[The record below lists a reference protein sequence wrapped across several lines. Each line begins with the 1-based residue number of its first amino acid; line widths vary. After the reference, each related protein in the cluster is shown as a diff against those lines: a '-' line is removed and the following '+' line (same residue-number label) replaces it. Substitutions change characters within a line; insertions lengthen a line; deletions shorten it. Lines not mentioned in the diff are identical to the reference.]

1 MFEQLENMNI
11 LVTGGCGFIGSH
23 FVEKALNDVNVNFV
37 VNFDKLTYAACKS
50 LPFYKYDKYRHYI
63 VDINNTLEIYRAMK
77 EFDITHVVHFAA
89 ESHVDNSIYSPD
101 AFVETNVVG
110 TFNLMKAAF
119 DYNKLEKF
127 IHISTDEVYG
137 SLGTKES
144 AFTVDSPYRPNS
156 PYSATKASSDLLV
169 RSYYKTYKFPAI
181 ITNCSNNFGP
191 RQHFEKLIPTCIKK
205 LNDKEPIP
213 VYGNG
218 SNVRDWIYVKD
229 HVNCIWSVLEQ
240 GDIGKQYLIGGNNEM
255 TNLELIEHI
264 KIAYEQ
270 VTNTKVDYE
279 YIKYVQDR
287 KGHDLR
293 YAIDTF
299 DYEQKF
305 GKVQY
310 YNFTD
315 ALQTTILSYL

>member
-1 MFEQLENMNI
+1 MNI

-23 FVEKALNDVNVNFV
+23 FVEKLLDNPDVKCI
-37 VNFDKLTYAACKS
+37 VNFDKMTYAACKQLS
-50 LPFYKYDKYRHYI
+50 FHKDARYKHYI
-63 VDINNTLEIYRAMK
+63 VDINDSVSVYNALNEHQ
-77 EFDITHVVHFAA
+77 ITHVVHFAA

-110 TFNLMKAAF
+110 TFSLMKAAF
-119 DYNKLEKF
+119 DYGKLEKF

-156 PYSATKASSDLLV
+156 PYSATKAGSDLLV
-169 RSYYKTYKFPAI
+169 RSYYKTYKFPSI

-205 LNDKEPIP
+205 LKNREQIP

-229 HVNCIWSVLEQ
+229 HVNCIWSVLEN
-240 GDIGKQYLIGGNNEM
+240 GEIGKQYLIGGNNEM

-264 KIAYEQ
+264 KNAYEEI
-270 VTNTKVDYE
+270 TNTKLDYD
-279 YIKYVQDR
+279 YISYVQDR

-310 YNFTD
+310 YNFTES
-315 ALQTTILSYL
+315 LKTTILSYI

>member
-1 MFEQLENMNI
+1 MNI

-23 FVEKALNDVNVNFV
+23 FVEKLLDNSDVKCI
-37 VNFDKLTYAACKS
+37 VNFDKMTYAACKK
-50 LPFYKYDKYRHYI
+50 LPFHKDTRYKHYI
-63 VDINNTLEIYRAMK
+63 VDINDSVAVYNALK
-77 EFDITHVVHFAA
+77 EHQITHVVHFAA

-119 DYNKLEKF
+119 DYDKLEKF

-137 SLGTKES
+137 SLGSKES

-156 PYSATKASSDLLV
+156 PYSATKAGSDLLV
-169 RSYYKTYKFPAI
+169 RSYYKTYKFPSI

-191 RQHFEKLIPTCIKK
+191 RQHFEKLIPTCIRK
-205 LNDKEPIP
+205 LKNREPIP

-229 HVNCIWSVLEQ
+229 HVNCIWSVLES
-240 GDIGKQYLIGGNNEM
+240 GEIGKQYLIGGNNEM

-264 KIAYEQ
+264 KNVYEE
-270 VTNTKVDYE
+270 VTNTKLDYD
-279 YIKYVQDR
+279 YISYVQDR

-310 YNFTD
+310 YNFTES
-315 ALQTTILSYL
+315 LRTTILSYL

>member
-1 MFEQLENMNI
+1 MTKKNI

-23 FVEKALNDVNVNFV
+23 FVEKLINNPDIGCI
-37 VNFDKLTYAACKS
+37 VNFDKMTYAANHELEFHKDER
-50 LPFYKYDKYRHYI
+50 YKHYI
-63 VDINNTLEIYRAMK
+63 VDINDSVAVYNALK
-77 EFDITHVVHFAA
+77 EHQITHVVHFAA

-119 DYNKLEKF
+119 DYDKIEKF

-137 SLGTKES
+137 SLNTKES

-156 PYSATKASSDLLV
+156 PYSATKAGSDLLV
-169 RSYYKTYKFPAI
+169 RSYYHTYKFPTI

-191 RQHFEKLIPTCIKK
+191 RQHFEKLIPTCIRK
-205 LNDKEPIP
+205 LKNNESIP

-218 SNVRDWIYVKD
+218 SNIRDWIYVKD
-229 HVNCIWSVLEQ
+229 HVNCIWNVLEN
-240 GDIGKQYLIGGNNEM
+240 GDVGNQYLIGGNNEM
-255 TNLELIEHI
+255 TNLELIENI
-264 KIAYEQ
+264 KIAYEE
-270 VTNTKVDYE
+270 VTNTKVDYD
-279 YIKYVQDR
+279 YIQYVTDR

-293 YAIDTF
+293 YAIDMF

-305 GKVQY
+305 GKIHY
-310 YNFTD
+310 YNFTES
-315 ALQTTILSYL
+315 LKQTIISYL

>member
-1 MFEQLENMNI
+1 MNI

-23 FVEKALNDVNVNFV
+23 FVEKLLNNPDVKRI
-37 VNFDKLTYAACKS
+37 VNFDKVTYAACKE
-50 LPFYKYDKYRHYI
+50 LWFYKDPRYRHYI
-63 VDINNTLEIYRAMK
+63 IDINDSVAVLKALNEHQ
-77 EFDITHVVHFAA
+77 ITHLVHFAA

-101 AFVETNVVG
+101 AFVYTNVVG
-110 TFNLMKAAF
+110 TFSLMKAAF
-119 DYNKLEKF
+119 DYKKLEKF

-137 SLGTKES
+137 SLGAKES

-156 PYSATKASSDLLV
+156 PYSATKAGSDLLV
-169 RSYYKTYKFPAI
+169 RSYYKTHKFPAI

-191 RQHFEKLIPTCIKK
+191 RQHFEKLIPTCIRK
-205 LNDKEPIP
+205 LKNREPIP

-229 HVNCIWSVLEQ
+229 HVNCIWNVLET
-240 GDIGKQYLIGGNNEM
+240 GDVGKQYLIGGNNEM

-264 KIAYEQ
+264 KSCYED
-270 VTNTKVDYE
+270 VTNRKVDYD
-279 YIKYVQDR
+279 YISYVEDR

-310 YNFTD
+310 YNFTES
-315 ALQTTILSYL
+315 LKTTILSYI

>member
-1 MFEQLENMNI
+1 MNI

-23 FVEKALNDVNVNFV
+23 FVEKLLDNSDVKCI
-37 VNFDKLTYAACKS
+37 VNFDKMTYAACKKLS
-50 LPFYKYDKYRHYI
+50 FHKDTRYKHYI
-63 VDINNTLEIYRAMK
+63 VDINDSVAVYNALK
-77 EFDITHVVHFAA
+77 EHQITHVVHFAA

-119 DYNKLEKF
+119 DYDKLEKF

-137 SLGTKES
+137 SLGSKES

-156 PYSATKASSDLLV
+156 PYSATKAGSDLLV
-169 RSYYKTYKFPAI
+169 RSYYKTYKFPSI

-191 RQHFEKLIPTCIKK
+191 RQHFEKLIPTCIRK
-205 LNDKEPIP
+205 LKNREPIP

-229 HVNCIWSVLEQ
+229 HVNCIWSVLES
-240 GDIGKQYLIGGNNEM
+240 GEIGKQYLIGGNNEM

-264 KIAYEQ
+264 KNVYEE
-270 VTNTKVDYE
+270 VTNTKLDYD
-279 YIKYVQDR
+279 YISYVQDR

-310 YNFTD
+310 YNFTES
-315 ALQTTILSYL
+315 LRTTILSYL

>member
-1 MFEQLENMNI
+1 MTKKNI

-23 FVEKALNDVNVNFV
+23 FVEKLINNPDIGCI
-37 VNFDKLTYAACKS
+37 VNFDKMTYAANRELEFHKDER
-50 LPFYKYDKYRHYI
+50 YKHYI
-63 VDINNTLEIYRAMK
+63 VDINDSVAVYNALK
-77 EFDITHVVHFAA
+77 EHQITHVVHFAA

-119 DYNKLEKF
+119 DYDKLEKF

-137 SLGTKES
+137 SLNTKES

-156 PYSATKASSDLLV
+156 PYSATKAGSDLLV
-169 RSYYKTYKFPAI
+169 RSYYHTYKFPTI

-191 RQHFEKLIPTCIKK
+191 RQHFEKLIPTCIRK
-205 LNDKEPIP
+205 LKNNESIP

-218 SNVRDWIYVKD
+218 SNIRDWIYVKD
-229 HVNCIWSVLEQ
+229 HVNCIWNVLEN
-240 GDIGKQYLIGGNNEM
+240 GDVGNQYLIGGNNEM
-255 TNLELIEHI
+255 TNLELIENI
-264 KIAYEQ
+264 KIAYEE
-270 VTNTKVDYE
+270 VTNTKVDYD
-279 YIKYVQDR
+279 YIQYVTDR

-293 YAIDTF
+293 YAIDMF

-305 GKVQY
+305 GKLQY
-310 YNFTD
+310 YNFTES
-315 ALQTTILSYL
+315 LKQTIISYL

>member
-1 MFEQLENMNI
+1 MNI

-23 FVEKALNDVNVNFV
+23 FVEKLINNPDVDHI
-37 VNFDKLTYAACKS
+37 VNFDKMTYAANRGLEFHKN
-50 LPFYKYDKYRHYI
+50 PRYRHYI
-63 VDINNTLEIYRAMK
+63 VDINDSVAVYNALK
-77 EFDITHVVHFAA
+77 EHQITHVVHFAA

-119 DYNKLEKF
+119 DYDKLEKF

-137 SLGTKES
+137 SLNTKES

-156 PYSATKASSDLLV
+156 PYSATKAGSDLLV
-169 RSYYKTYKFPAI
+169 RSYYHTYKFPTI

-191 RQHFEKLIPTCIKK
+191 RQHFEKLIPTCIRK
-205 LNDKEPIP
+205 LKNRESIP

-218 SNVRDWIYVKD
+218 SNIRDWIYVKD
-229 HVNCIWSVLEQ
+229 HVNCIWNVLEN
-240 GDIGKQYLIGGNNEM
+240 GDVGNQYLIGGNNEM
-255 TNLELIEHI
+255 TNLELIENI
-264 KIAYEQ
+264 KIAYEE
-270 VTNTKVDYE
+270 VTNTKVDYD
-279 YIKYVQDR
+279 YIQYVTDR

-293 YAIDTF
+293 YAIDMF

-305 GKVQY
+305 GKLQY
-310 YNFTD
+310 YNFTES
-315 ALQTTILSYL
+315 LKQTIISYL